1 MMPGSNSRRG
11 EVFAWRVGL
20 IIVVV
25 AVWELASGPL
35 INPLFIASPISVAE
49 KFWGLLA
56 SGKLLFHASYT
67 ALHALLG
74 FAVGALAGML
84 VGLLLG
90 RWEFLARVLDPFLM
104 GFYSLPKIALA
115 PLFILWFGVGTEMK
129 VLFVAVI
136 VFLLVFLNTYSG
148 VRDVSREQITVL
160 RLMGASESQIMR
172 KVVLPSAI
180 TWMFTGLRLSV
191 PYALIGAIMGEML
204 ASNRG
209 LGYVLAD
216 ASAQFDTAGAFA
228 GLVAIIIM
236 GVALNG
242 FVRFA
247 ETKAMPWRAAE
258 SQRELSF

>member
-1 MMPGSNSRRG
+1 MKSVASTGNASVMGWRMALVLG
-11 EVFAWRVGL
+11 VLVLWEV
-20 IIVVV
+20 
-25 AVWELASGPL
+25 ASGWL
-35 INPLFIASPISVAE
+35 VNPLFIASPSTVSE
-49 KFWGLLA
+49 KLWGLLA
-56 SGKLLFHASYT
+56 SGKLLYHASYT

-74 FAVGALAGML
+74 FGVGALAGIT
-84 VGLLLG
+84 VGVALG
-90 RWEFLARVLDPFLM
+90 RWEYLARVLDPFLM

-160 RLMGASESQIMR
+160 KLMGASEAQIMR

-228 GLVAIIIM
+228 GLVAIIAM
-236 GVALNG
+236 GVALNE

-247 ETKAMPWRAAE
+247 ERKAMPWREAE
-258 SQRELSF
+258 SNRELSF